1 MKFEAD
7 IIEFFQTNLTPTW
20 ITVFQIITLFG
31 SFLGFILTFI
41 LLFIKNKKLSYIF
54 AITFVVAQICNK
66 ILKLIIARD
75 RPFEAYES
83 IINYGN
89 EDGFSMPSGHSMSAG
104 LFATFLIY
112 MTAKQQ
118 YKRSEKVIVGI
129 TISIVA
135 LAVAFSR
142 IVLGVHYLTDTIV
155 GLIVGILF
163 ALLAIF
169 VYNTTIKKTIKR
181 IVSKE

>member
-112 MTAKQQ
+112 MM
-118 YKRSEKVIVGI
+118 SC
-129 TISIVA
+129 
-135 LAVAFSR
+135 F
-142 IVLGVHYLTDTIV
+142 
-155 GLIVGILF
+155 
-163 ALLAIF
+163 
-169 VYNTTIKKTIKR
+169 
-181 IVSKE
+181 